1 MKSIF
6 YFRLLVVLLVVS
18 TTSCRDKGEYAYTGV
33 LLDSCGV
40 NPIAN
45 AEVFVSAGQTGDRRT
60 TTNANG
66 FFSISG
72 SWNEQGGLMS
82 KPVIPVMTIRD
93 SVNKRLLELDYLPE
107 GEHHLGGITTWTR
120 LQIPFKIDDA
130 AYPCSDCAFN
140 FQVINKS
147 MLVQYGWTNDFPKGT
162 TSGIINTG
170 FTVFINSVTKEING
184 PVVLYFNRYDSVSVA
199 YPEIDITP
207 FLKLCGLSDTV
218 TIAL

>member
-1 MKSIF
+1 
-6 YFRLLVVLLVVS
+6 
-18 TTSCRDKGEYAYTGV
+18 
-33 LLDSCGV
+33 
-40 NPIAN
+40 
-45 AEVFVSAGQTGDRRT
+45 
-60 TTNANG
+60 
-66 FFSISG
+66 
-72 SWNEQGGLMS
+72 
-82 KPVIPVMTIRD
+82 
-93 SVNKRLLELDYLPE
+93 
-107 GEHHLGGITTWTR
+107 
-120 LQIPFKIDDA
+120 
-130 AYPCSDCAFN
+130 
-140 FQVINKS
+140 